1 MGKGLFF
8 TGTILKNNRDIL
20 KEEAVRQQL
29 ALSQERLDLQNE
41 EFSRRRQEARRKAD
55 MDLYN
60 SLDITGAGN
69 YRDYFIRRQ
78 KEILDFSAKNA
89 DTIYSDPTSDAAVQL
104 INMQNNFKGDIE
116 LAKQRGNLFNV
127 HQTNKIKGDVG
138 AYKINDDGSLQFES
152 RENDFMKL
160 IMEGKSFSDANNLF
174 DLTASSVI
182 NKTQVNPFENTLN
195 LKFAGLDKS
204 EEVIGNTIYTGYDR
218 NTKKQIR
225 DEFALQLSPDL
236 NGNFS
241 DSYYKDYYFNG
252 EIIYATG
259 EIDEKGNPITI
270 KGRAMDA
277 FFSEKG
283 IAKPETTKENKL
295 YPLLDDGTKNPE
307 FDPNLASEYVE
318 FITNKQMEL
327 LPSTTKTTKD
337 KPEADKTNYFNVI
350 PDEIKDEIEQNKGP
364 FKEKDVING
373 VPYNTKL
380 YETPKKTITIKV
392 GINQMLDEGDN
403 VSDFTELLKLRK
415 LSSEDIKMINKN
427 KESIENISKTLEVE
441 LKKLK
446 KEGEKIAAVKRYN
459 KNVGVLQRINDNIIG
474 KADLNQATLDS
485 NLVAV
490 TRTKSGKM
498 VGVVEVGKKSFL
510 VPLDNIQTAI
520 DAYKIGGSKDI
531 QTKGY
536 YMFRYDGIASGEVD
550 TSAGEM
556 TVNKI
561 LGY

>member
-364 FKEKDVING
+364 FTEDDVING
-373 VPYNTKL
+373 VPYNTNL
-380 YETPKKTITIKV
+380 YETPKKTIKIKV

-403 VSDFTELLKLRK
+403 VSNFRDLLK
-415 LSSEDIKMINKN
+415 IM
-427 KESIENISKTLEVE
+427 
-441 LKKLK
+441 KLK
-446 KEGEKIAAVKRYN
+446 SGEIDRLEANKKEIEKRSKKFEADIRKDLDEGAKAKAIKDYN
-459 KNVGVLQRINDNIIG
+459 EGTDKLQRANDNIIK

-485 NLVAV
+485 NLIAV

-498 VGVVEVGKKSFL
+498 AGVVEVGKKSFL

-536 YMFRYDGIASGEVD
+536 YMFRYDGIGSGEVD

>member
-1 MGKGLFF
+1 FF

-20 KEEAVRQQL
+20 EEEAVRQQL

-78 KEILDFSAKNA
+78 REILDFSSKNA

-127 HQTNKIKGDVG
+127 HQTNKIKGDIG

-152 RENDFMKL
+152 RENDFIKL

-174 DLTASSVI
+174 DLTASSVV

-195 LKFAGLDKS
+195 LKFADLDKS
-204 EEVIGNTIYTGYDR
+204 EEVIGNTTYTGYDR
-218 NTKKQIR
+218 DTKKQIR

-252 EIIYATG
+252 EIIYATR

-283 IAKPETTKENKL
+283 IPKPTDTKENQL

-327 LPSTTKTTKD
+327 LPSTTKTTKE
-337 KPEADKTNYFNVI
+337 KSEGDKTNYFNVI

-364 FKEKDVING
+364 FTEDDVING
-373 VPYNTKL
+373 IPYNTKL
-380 YETPKKTITIKV
+380 YETPKKTIKIKV
-392 GINQMLDEGDN
+392 GINQMLNEGN
-403 VSDFTELLKLRK
+403 NESDFRELLKLMK
-415 LSSEDIKMINKN
+415 LSKNEINRLEDNKKEIEKISKKLEADKLNKKLSEADINQRIKAANERINKLQTNSEN
-427 KESIENISKTLEVE
+427 KIK
-441 LKKLK
+441 
-446 KEGEKIAAVKRYN
+446 
-459 KNVGVLQRINDNIIG
+459 D
-474 KADLNQATLDS
+474 ADLNQATLDS
-485 NLVAV
+485 NLIAV

-498 VGVVEVGKKSFL
+498 VGVVEIGKKSFL
-510 VPLDNIQTAI
+510 VPLKNIQTAI

-536 YMFRYDGIASGEVD
+536 YMFRYDGIGSGEVD
-550 TSAGEM
+550 TSAGKESFSDFYY
-556 TVNKI
+556 KE
-561 LGY
+561 G